1 MIAFRKKVCKEVFT
15 VVLALRVQPGLPA
28 ELAVLI
34 SMMDEKV
41 VRVKSFRL

>member
-1 MIAFRKKVCKEVFT
+1 MIAFRNKVCKEVFT
-15 VVLALRVQPGLPA
+15 VVLAPRVPGLPA

-34 SMMDEKV
+34 SMMDDNV